1 MIQGL
6 GLNDPDTVSGEL
18 VQHPV
23 KKCRCDAAAPTVGSD
38 GHQRISAAFPCADS
52 STPVPA
58 HPGGDR
64 RPGEEHQPGKGDD
77 GPHE

>member
-18 VQHPV
+18 VQHLV

-38 GHQRISAAFPCADS
+38 GHPEDFCSA
-52 STPVPA
+52 PVA
-58 HPGGDR
+58 AI
-64 RPGEEHQPGKGDD
+64 RPR
-77 GPHE
+77 